1 MSATHPNDARIDS
14 RRSAFTLAEMLLVM
28 VILGMLTAI
37 AAPRYSGFVARRRVE
52 AAARRVAADLSL
64 AQRRAR
70 ISSASQAVNFDVSG
84 DFYELPGVS
93 DPDHQS
99 LAYKVSL
106 GDEPYLAI
114 IVSANFGGTTDVTFD
129 GYGVPDSGGSVTVGV
144 GTYRTTITV
153 DPDRPS
159 KPSIGPLTQ

>member
-1 MSATHPNDARIDS
+1 MSVVRSSAS
-14 RRSAFTLAEMLLVM
+14 RGPDRRRGFTLAELLLVM

-37 AAPRYSGFVARRRVE
+37 AAPRYSGFIARRHVE

-70 ISSASQAVNFDVSG
+70 SSSASQAVNFNVPG

-93 DPDHQS
+93 DPDHKS

-106 GDEPYLAI
+106 GDEPYRAT
-114 IVSANFGGTTDVTFD
+114 IVSADFGGTADVTFD
-129 GYGVPDSGGSVTVGV
+129 GYGVPDSGGWVTLGV
-144 GTYRTTITV
+144 GTYRKTVTV
-153 DPDRPS
+153 DPDRPA
-159 KPSIGPLTQ
+159 KPAIGALTQ